1 MIIDVK
7 PGAHSRCLA
16 DPSDL
21 PLLPTEAVSRLTVW
35 QKVDLVVEEPEAAPW
50 RAEGAGLDPKGGD
63 WWGPG
68 RE

>member
-1 MIIDVK
+1 M
-7 PGAHSRCLA
+7 A

-35 QKVDLVVEEPEAAPW
+35 QKVDLVVEEPEAGPW